1 MGRISL
7 TQGEFDAK
15 DEAVIRKAL
24 ENWDEGWERFN
35 AQLASMDYA
44 DDADW
49 LNAFGVKKKGR
60 AGIEKFLAEI
70 FTRPDLKEARFK
82 TTALSIRFISPDVA
96 VVYTDF
102 EGVGQRTP
110 SGKEMA
116 KRQGHQI
123 RVLTLTSDKWLIVSH
138 FIMDEKGREL

>member
-7 TQGEFDAK
+7 TRSEFDAT

-24 ENWDEGWERFN
+24 ENWNEGWDTFN

-60 AGIEKFLAEI
+60 AEIEKFLAEI
-70 FTRPDLKEARFK
+70 FARPDLKEARFK
-82 TTALSIRFISPDVA
+82 TTGLSIRFISPDVA
-96 VVYTDF
+96 VVY
-102 EGVGQRTP
+102 
-110 SGKEMA
+110 
-116 KRQGHQI
+116 
-123 RVLTLTSDKWLIVSH
+123 
-138 FIMDEKGREL
+138 